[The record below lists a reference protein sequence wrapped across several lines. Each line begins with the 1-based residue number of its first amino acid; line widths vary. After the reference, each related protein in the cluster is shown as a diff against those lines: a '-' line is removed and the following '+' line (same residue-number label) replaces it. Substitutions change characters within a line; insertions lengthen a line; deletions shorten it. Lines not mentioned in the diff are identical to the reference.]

1 MGEMF
6 KTKSFVMLN
15 PQSELKTL
23 FCLHILMSVTK
34 HSHTHNEKKIVVMN
48 IHKGYK
54 CSLYKHGYFQLVT
67 FLDGF
72 KKSTL
77 LSGMYLNEKSH

>member
-34 HSHTHNEKKIVVMN
+34 HSHTHNEKNVVMN

-54 CSLYKHGYFQLVT
+54 CSLYKQLAT

-72 KKSTL
+72 KKKVHSCLECT
-77 LSGMYLNEKSH
+77 

>member
-1 MGEMF
+1 
-6 KTKSFVMLN
+6 
-15 PQSELKTL
+15 
-23 FCLHILMSVTK
+23 MSVTK
-34 HSHTHNEKKIVVMN
+34 HSHTQNEKNVVMN

-54 CSLYKHGYFQLVT
+54 CSLYKQLAT

-72 KKSTL
+72 KKKSTL